1 MPASAPER
9 EVRAIDDCLRRVQC
23 GTEVAAWLFAIA
35 ILVVACVGPRPA
47 HATEAARP
55 AIPVR
60 FTLDKPGVVTLV
72 VDDAQGNRVR
82 NLIAETPFA
91 AGEHVVEWD
100 GLDDHVP
107 VQVDA
112 QPVFRFEGEPAVPGR
127 YVIRGLVRDPLQ
139 LRYDMPFY
147 TAGNPPWDTIDGR
160 GGWLN
165 DFGPALAVASLP
177 AKKPSEKPDETAAET
192 PAMLVGSG
200 VGEAFGL
207 VWTDLEGQRLAG
219 VRGIAAGGG
228 WCGAELLARD
238 GGPGAAAAVTAYA
251 GNNWQD
257 SFEIEAVAQQ
267 PPVGAY
273 HGAVRT
279 MSMCLWAA
287 GRRVY
292 RGDAGQSL
300 GGLVVYD
307 RVVVAA
313 VTSQNKL
320 LVIRDEP
327 KQDGP
332 QPGFA
337 LRHADPTVPD
347 HRSGV
352 KAAEV
357 SLDSPRG
364 MVVTADGR
372 HLLAISGQRVV
383 RFSFPPQGEPTVLVG
398 EGLEKPQHLA
408 LDGDGNLYVSDQGP
422 HQVLVFD
429 REGRRLRAIGV
440 PGGPQL
446 GPYDE
451 RRMANPRGIAISAD
465 GRLWVAEASEFP
477 RRISVWERDG
487 TFVKAMYGNNNYG
500 GGGMV
505 DAGDRTRAYVTQGG
519 GALQLRLDWEKGTS
533 AIEKILWLPD
543 ERRSLPGVAYHVGY
557 ARVMGHAVYHRGQR
571 YLSNA
576 YCTASGGGNH
586 SDHTITLWKVDDES
600 QKSVPVASVGEAQ
613 AWGVLKQPEFATRW
627 PAGVDPK
634 GEPRANFALYAW
646 SDLNDNGTPDPDEVQ
661 MVSKP
666 EWKTRGNPGT
676 VTLGEDLAI
685 VDCLGN
691 RYRPVQFTKAGAP
704 QYDLTKSDNIFPTA
718 QPTGTTGG
726 GQVIDGGNGWAVT
739 TWSPEGIPGGYVAG
753 AKDGVVR
760 WRYPA
765 RAIGNHAG
773 YVVGPPD
780 KPGELIALSSLAGP
794 PFTPRGTKERLWAT
808 VGLKGNLHVM
818 TTDGLFVATLFKDYR
833 QGKPGPEKADRG
845 AILSD
850 MSLGDDAWSTTLTQS
865 SDGTISIV
873 GGHDSNW
880 VTRVDGLES
889 IRRLPESEVT
899 IVEPPAQWLEG
910 YTAGGF
916 RRKLTIEKTS
926 RSDRS
931 LTDVPVLV
939 KLTPER
945 FDFANSTPAGTD
957 IRFTAADG
965 VTLLDFER
973 VRHDAEAGEASYW
986 VRVPR
991 IWPHG
996 VNCYVYYR
1004 PTPNADLADGAK
1016 MWAAKSYRAVL
1027 HMDETEGDRLI
1038 DATSHERHLARGNRP
1053 LNAEGKVG
1061 AGIGPGTT
1069 GDRTDGMLDGSFTL
1083 SMWIRPTAHNT
1094 TLAAADIPGTSAT
1107 YAFSLTPDG
1116 MLKTWV
1122 HNSHSI
1128 EEMVGTTVVPLNEWT
1143 HVAHAYGAGGGQ
1155 QTLYVNGVPET
1166 SRYAARVWG
1175 GGGRFFFG
1183 NFNGVTDEVR
1193 LAEGALTAQR
1203 IKTEYLSERD
1213 GLVRYGDRE
1222 AFPAAP

>member
-1 MPASAPER
+1 MPARASDRER
-9 EVRAIDDCLRRVQC
+9 RAIDDCLRRAQR
-23 GTEVAAWLFAIA
+23 GTPFAAWLFATA
-35 ILVVACVGPRPA
+35 SLVAVCAWPRPA
-47 HATEAARP
+47 CAAEAARP
-55 AIPVR
+55 SIPIR

-107 VQVDA
+107 VQVHA
-112 QPVFRFEGEPAVPGR
+112 QPVFRFEGEPVAPGR
-127 YVIRGLVRDPLQ
+127 YVVRGLVRDPVQ
-139 LRYDMPFY
+139 LRYEMPFY

-165 DFGPALAVASLP
+165 DFGPALALASLP
-177 AKKPSEKPDETAAET
+177 ATKPGEKPETT

-238 GGPGAAAAVTAYA
+238 GGPGADAAATAYV

-257 SFEIEAVAQQ
+257 SFEIEAVTQR

-279 MSMCLWAA
+279 MSMCLWGA
-287 GRRVY
+287 GRRVLK
-292 RGDAGQSL
+292 GEVGQSL
-300 GGLVVYD
+300 GGLAVHD

-327 KQDGP
+327 KPDGP
-332 QPGFA
+332 QPGFG

-352 KAAEV
+352 KVAEV
-357 SLDSPRG
+357 PLDAPRG
-364 MVVTADGR
+364 MAVTADGR

-429 REGRRLRAIGV
+429 TEGRRLRAIGV
-440 PGGPQL
+440 PGGPKL

-465 GRLWVAEASEFP
+465 RRLWVAEDSFHP
-477 RRISVWERDG
+477 RRVSIWNVDG

-505 DAGDRTRAYVTQGG
+505 DAGDPNRGYVTEHGG
-519 GALQLRLDWEKGTS
+519 TLQLRLDREQGVS
-533 AIEKILWLPD
+533 RVEAILA
-543 ERRSLPGVAYHVGY
+543 LPGDGGDTPSIATHVTFG
-557 ARVMGHAVYHRGQR
+557 RLMGHAVYHKGRR

-576 YCTASGGGNH
+576 YCTAFGGGNH
-586 SDHTITLWKVDDES
+586 SDHMITLWKVDDQS
-600 QKSVPVASVGEAQ
+600 QKPVRVAAVGEAQ

-646 SDLNDNGTPDPDEVQ
+646 CDLDGNGTVEPDEVQ
-661 MVSKP
+661 MVAKP

-676 VTLGEDLAI
+676 VTLSEDLAI

-704 QYDLTKSDNIFPTA
+704 QYDLTKSDSIFPTA

-850 MSLGDDAWSTTLTQS
+850 MSLGDDAWSTILTQS

-889 IRRLPESEVT
+889 IRRLPESELT
-899 IVEPPAQWLEG
+899 IVEPPAE
-910 YTAGGF
+910 
-916 RRKLTIEKTS
+916 
-926 RSDRS
+926 
-931 LTDVPVLV
+931 
-939 KLTPER
+939 
-945 FDFANSTPAGTD
+945 
-957 IRFTAADG
+957 
-965 VTLLDFER
+965 
-973 VRHDAEAGEASYW
+973 
-986 VRVPR
+986 
-991 IWPHG
+991 
-996 VNCYVYYR
+996 
-1004 PTPNADLADGAK
+1004 
-1016 MWAAKSYRAVL
+1016 
-1027 HMDETEGDRLI
+1027 
-1038 DATSHERHLARGNRP
+1038 
-1053 LNAEGKVG
+1053 
-1061 AGIGPGTT
+1061 
-1069 GDRTDGMLDGSFTL
+1069 
-1083 SMWIRPTAHNT
+1083 
-1094 TLAAADIPGTSAT
+1094 
-1107 YAFSLTPDG
+1107 
-1116 MLKTWV
+1116 
-1122 HNSHSI
+1122 
-1128 EEMVGTTVVPLNEWT
+1128 
-1143 HVAHAYGAGGGQ
+1143 
-1155 QTLYVNGVPET
+1155 
-1166 SRYAARVWG
+1166 
-1175 GGGRFFFG
+1175 
-1183 NFNGVTDEVR
+1183 
-1193 LAEGALTAQR
+1193 
-1203 IKTEYLSERD
+1203 
-1213 GLVRYGDRE
+1213 
-1222 AFPAAP
+1222 

>member
-1 MPASAPER
+1 MPARASER
-9 EVRAIDDCLRRVQC
+9 ELRTIDDCLRRIQR
-23 GTEVAAWLFAIA
+23 GTEVATWLFAIA
-35 ILVVACVGPRPA
+35 ILVTACVWPRPA
-47 HATEAARP
+47 HAAEAARP

-60 FTLDKPGVVTLV
+60 FTIDKPGVVTLV

-107 VQVDA
+107 VQVHA
-112 QPVFRFEGEPAVPGR
+112 QPVFRFEGEPAPPGR
-127 YVIRGLVRDPLQ
+127 YVVRGLVRDPVQ

-177 AKKPSEKPDETAAET
+177 AKKPGEKKPGEEPDETVAET

-207 VWTDLEGQRLAG
+207 VWTDLDGQRLAG

-228 WCGAELLARD
+228 WCGAELLTRD
-238 GGPGAAAAVTAYA
+238 GGPGADAAATAYA
-251 GNNWQD
+251 GNNWQE
-257 SFEIEAVAQQ
+257 SFEIEAITQR

-292 RGDAGQSL
+292 RGEAGQSL
-300 GGLVVYD
+300 GGLAVYD

-327 KQDGP
+327 KQEGP
-332 QPGFA
+332 KPGFG

-357 SLDSPRG
+357 PLDSPRG

-383 RFSFPPQGEPTVLVG
+383 RFSFPPQGEPSVLVG

-451 RRMANPRGIAISAD
+451 RRMANPQGIAISAD
-465 GRLWVAEASEFP
+465 QRLWVAEDSFHP
-477 RRISVWERDG
+477 RRVSIWNVNG

-500 GGGMV
+500 GGGMM
-505 DAGDRTRAYVTQGG
+505 DAGDSGRGYVTEHGG
-519 GALQLRLDWEKGTS
+519 TLQLRLDGERGVS
-533 AIEKILWLPD
+533 RVEAILA
-543 ERRSLPGVAYHVGY
+543 LPGKGVAAPLIATHVSFG
-557 ARVMGHAVYHRGQR
+557 RLMGHAVYHQGRR

-576 YCTASGGGNH
+576 YCTAAGGVNH
-586 SDHTITLWKVDDES
+586 SDHTITLWEVDDES

-613 AWGVLKQPEFATRW
+613 AWGMLKQPEFATRW

-646 SDLNDNGTPDPDEVQ
+646 SDVNGNGTVEPDEVQ
-661 MVSKP
+661 MVAKP

-676 VTLGEDLAI
+676 VTLSEDLAI

-691 RYRPVQFTKAGAP
+691 RYRPVQFTTAGAP
-704 QYDLTKSDNIFPTA
+704 QYDLTKSDSIFPTA
-718 QPTGTTGG
+718 QATPTTGG

-760 WRYPA
+760 WRYPV

-873 GGHDSNW
+873 GGHDSTW

-889 IRRLPESEVT
+889 IRRLPENEVT
-899 IVEPPAQWLEG
+899 IAEPPTQ
-910 YTAGGF
+910 
-916 RRKLTIEKTS
+916 
-926 RSDRS
+926 
-931 LTDVPVLV
+931 
-939 KLTPER
+939 
-945 FDFANSTPAGTD
+945 
-957 IRFTAADG
+957 
-965 VTLLDFER
+965 
-973 VRHDAEAGEASYW
+973 
-986 VRVPR
+986 
-991 IWPHG
+991 
-996 VNCYVYYR
+996 
-1004 PTPNADLADGAK
+1004 
-1016 MWAAKSYRAVL
+1016 
-1027 HMDETEGDRLI
+1027 
-1038 DATSHERHLARGNRP
+1038 
-1053 LNAEGKVG
+1053 
-1061 AGIGPGTT
+1061 
-1069 GDRTDGMLDGSFTL
+1069 
-1083 SMWIRPTAHNT
+1083 
-1094 TLAAADIPGTSAT
+1094 
-1107 YAFSLTPDG
+1107 
-1116 MLKTWV
+1116 
-1122 HNSHSI
+1122 
-1128 EEMVGTTVVPLNEWT
+1128 
-1143 HVAHAYGAGGGQ
+1143 
-1155 QTLYVNGVPET
+1155 
-1166 SRYAARVWG
+1166 
-1175 GGGRFFFG
+1175 
-1183 NFNGVTDEVR
+1183 
-1193 LAEGALTAQR
+1193 
-1203 IKTEYLSERD
+1203 
-1213 GLVRYGDRE
+1213 
-1222 AFPAAP
+1222 